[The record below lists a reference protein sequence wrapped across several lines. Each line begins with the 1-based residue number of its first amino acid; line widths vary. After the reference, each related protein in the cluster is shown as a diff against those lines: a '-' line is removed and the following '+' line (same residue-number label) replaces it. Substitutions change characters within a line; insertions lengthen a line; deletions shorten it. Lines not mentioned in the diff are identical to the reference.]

1 LVGGVGGV
9 PPGVLQHVARM
20 TPGVA
25 AREGGMEGGREVGI
39 SEGIKIVIKKKDIMQ
54 AEIDVRP

>member
-1 LVGGVGGV
+1 
-9 PPGVLQHVARM
+9 M